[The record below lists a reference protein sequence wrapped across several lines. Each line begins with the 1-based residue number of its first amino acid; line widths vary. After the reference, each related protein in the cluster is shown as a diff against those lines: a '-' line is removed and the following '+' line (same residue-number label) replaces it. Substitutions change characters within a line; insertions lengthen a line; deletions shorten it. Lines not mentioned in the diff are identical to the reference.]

1 MKRFVIIFLL
11 SIPLFS
17 DELNWERVNS
27 CPVGNMAF
35 VEEVLSEMTLE
46 EKVGQTSASFF
57 VKRIQQKL
65 FGLCRHLINK
75 RSQKGGAF
83 LVMIP

>member
-46 EKVGQTSASFF
+46 EKSWPNNYGRFRF
-57 VKRIQQKL
+57 Y
-65 FGLCRHLINK
+65 
-75 RSQKGGAF
+75 
-83 LVMIP
+83 